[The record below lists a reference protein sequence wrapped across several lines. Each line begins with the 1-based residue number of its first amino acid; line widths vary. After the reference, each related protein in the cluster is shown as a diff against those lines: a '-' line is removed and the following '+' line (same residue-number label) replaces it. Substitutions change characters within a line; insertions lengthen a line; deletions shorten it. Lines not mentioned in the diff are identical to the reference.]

1 MSLVHI
7 ALALAVAFQ
16 VEAASLAPAMDIRR
30 TAANNTGRFI

>member
-7 ALALAVAFQ
+7 ALALAFQ